1 MEGEAAF
8 LDHSQ
13 GGEGLGPQSSSDC
26 WAHWDV
32 RDLVAQG
39 DGL

>member
-8 LDHSQ
+8 LDDSQ
-13 GGEGLGPQSSSDC
+13 GGEGLGPQSSSDS
-26 WAHWDV
+26 WARRDV
-32 RDLVAQG
+32 RDLVARG